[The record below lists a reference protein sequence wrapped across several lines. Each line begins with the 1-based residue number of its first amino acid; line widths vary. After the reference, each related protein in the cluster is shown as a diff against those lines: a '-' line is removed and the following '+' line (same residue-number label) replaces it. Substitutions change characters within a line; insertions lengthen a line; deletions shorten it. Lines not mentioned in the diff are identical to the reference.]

1 MHRCRKRIDTGVYHE
16 QKADASPKPS
26 PANPTNPSPALKAAA
41 TSAAPFVPG
50 TFDLGASACVSTAP
64 AGKEAAQGEP
74 DAKKPVE
81 NGAMPPPSKV
91 LQAKRPATLAVADPA
106 STPPSQQPAP
116 AEPEVFSG
124 RFAGNL
130 KLSRDLGKKYSLRVM
145 KLLQHD
151 QRYIEMEQNRPELKS
166 QIEEFCRLL
175 EQAAELDASKDMP
188 PRQES
193 KGGGGAQRAGGPGTP
208 KGVGRGTKSAEPLRD
223 RKGNIIE
230 VGFMC
235 GASGIPTPCRGA
247 STEGATFGPGSQ
259 RCAALALVWVACVHV
274 RVQAPG
280 HLQPPTGH
288 LKPPPATPCLRLN
301 VCVFCCACDI
311 ATCKRCLYASISCSV
326 LLKYLG
332 GSYLAR
338 MLRRSNNGVCEAP
351 RLDPCSP
358 LRIARKI
365 IIRTCV
371 LCRSIR
377 NGSIALF
384 LQRHMLLLRFC
395 YWYCW

>member
-50 TFDLGASACVSTAP
+50 TFDLGASAFVSTAP
-64 AGKEAAQGEP
+64 AGKEAAQLAQGEP

-124 RFAGNL
+124 RFAGKL

-151 QRYIEMEQNRPELKS
+151 QKYIEMEESRPELKS
-166 QIEEFCRLL
+166 QIETFRRLL
-175 EQAAELDASKDMP
+175 EEVSELDASKDMP
-188 PRQES
+188 ARQDTNR
-193 KGGGGAQRAGGPGTP
+193 GAGGAQRAGGQGTP
-208 KGVGRGTKSAEPLRD
+208 KGGGKGKKNNAEPLRD
-223 RKGNIIE
+223 RNGKIIE

-235 GASGIPTPCRGA
+235 GASGIPTPCLGA
-247 STEGATFGPGSQ
+247 ATEGATFGPGSQ
-259 RCAALALVWVACVHV
+259 RVVLHLPSFGLHVCMCV
-274 RVQAPG
+274 
-280 HLQPPTGH
+280 
-288 LKPPPATPCLRLN
+288 
-301 VCVFCCACDI
+301 
-311 ATCKRCLYASISCSV
+311 
-326 LLKYLG
+326 
-332 GSYLAR
+332 
-338 MLRRSNNGVCEAP
+338 
-351 RLDPCSP
+351 
-358 LRIARKI
+358 
-365 IIRTCV
+365 
-371 LCRSIR
+371 CR
-377 NGSIALF
+377 
-384 LQRHMLLLRFC
+384 H
-395 YWYCW
+395 